1 MMIRQLLLFCLVGF
15 LFASPVMASEDR
27 QLIVGEEQTISLPN
41 IESYAVENPQIL
53 RVTDGKD
60 SKSIILRGLKAG
72 TSKVRVI
79 LKSEQPRLFEVVV
92 MQRSAQMVLRDL
104 NGMLRAYPDIQ
115 LRISGATVIMEGSVK
130 TEQELSSV
138 RDIEKKFD
146 GLVSNLVS
154 VGPSGA
160 RRNMMIRLDL
170 HYVQVRRRLAR
181 QLGVRYPQSISG
193 LPIPGAGITNFFLSP
208 LSGME
213 KAAMQTELVNN
224 LMPSLDLNEADG
236 FVKVTRT
243 DTIITENGAKAVYRD
258 GTEAFI
264 KLQGSIGG
272 GNLETI
278 FYGSL
283 LTVTPRLSAGN
294 DAVSIDLTAELSQ
307 RDLGGTD
314 GIPNRL
320 VDKVETNVF
329 IPIGQSVMLS
339 GIQARS
345 MTRNTTGIPWLNR
358 IPVIGYLF
366 GSESKDA
373 ESVYGV
379 VYITPSLV
387 QDSSAVSR
395 RQIDQALEYFEHPG
409 RLER

>member
-1 MMIRQLLLFCLVGF
+1 MTRPLLLSFFVLCLLSAPAV
-15 LFASPVMASEDR
+15 ASDDR
-27 QLIVGEEQTISLPN
+27 QLTVGEEQTIALPN
-41 IESYAVENPQIL
+41 IESYAVENPQVL

-60 SKSIILRGLKAG
+60 SKSIIIRGLKAG

-79 LKSEQPRLFEVVV
+79 LKGEPARLFEVVV
-92 MQRSAQMVLRDL
+92 LQRSAQLVLHDL
-104 NGMLRAYPDIQ
+104 NGMLRAYPDVQ
-115 LRISGATVIMEGSVK
+115 LRVSGSTVIMEGSVK
-130 TEQELSSV
+130 TDQELNNV
-138 RDIEKKFD
+138 REIEKKFE

-170 HYVQVRRRLAR
+170 HYVQVRRRLTR
-181 QLGVRYPQSISG
+181 QFGVRYPQSITG
-193 LPIPGAGITNFFLSP
+193 MPIPGAGVANFFLSP

-243 DTIITENGAKAVYRD
+243 DTIITENGAKAIYRD
-258 GTEAFI
+258 GTEAYVR
-264 KLQGSIGG
+264 LQGTIGG
-272 GNLETI
+272 GSLETI

-294 DAVSIDLTAELSQ
+294 DSVSIDLSAELSQ
-307 RDLGGTD
+307 RDLSGTD

-339 GIQARS
+339 GIQSRS

-358 IPVIGYLF
+358 IPIIGYLF

-387 QDSSAVSR
+387 QDSPAASR
-395 RQIDQALEYFEHPG
+395 RQIEQALEYFEHPG
-409 RLER
+409 RLAR